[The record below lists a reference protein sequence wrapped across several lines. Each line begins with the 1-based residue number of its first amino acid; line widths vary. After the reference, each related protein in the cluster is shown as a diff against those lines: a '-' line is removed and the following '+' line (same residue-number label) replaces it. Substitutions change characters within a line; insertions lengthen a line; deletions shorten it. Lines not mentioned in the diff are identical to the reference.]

1 MGYFTRVFCSSNQK
15 PKISGILAHLKSVG
29 FDLSVNLTESEL
41 NAENWTDFE
50 LIYDNVRL
58 PLLVELNR
66 KEEKEQLA
74 EEELEEF
81 FEIIGTAKFYEL
93 NKKKVIKHLK
103 ATKYIVCIQLPTN
116 DIVDKGYDI
125 NGELMEYLEL
135 NFKGMAQA
143 DKEGFYLRN
152 ELLFELK

>member
-1 MGYFTRVFCSSNQK
+1 MK
-15 PKISGILAHLKSVG
+15 HLKSDG

-41 NAENWTDFE
+41 DDENWTDFE
-50 LIYDNVRL
+50 LTYDKARL
-58 PLLVELNR
+58 PLLVELNTKGESER
-66 KEEKEQLA
+66 LA

-81 FEIIGTAKFYEL
+81 FEIIGKPKFFEL

-103 ATKYIVCIQLPTN
+103 ATEYIVCIQLPTS
-116 DIVDKGYDI
+116 DIIDKGYDL
-125 NGELMEYLEL
+125 NGELMAYIEL
-135 NFKGMAQA
+135 NFSGMVQA

>member
-1 MGYFTRVFCSSNQK
+1 MGYFTRVFCSTNRK
-15 PKISGILAHLKSVG
+15 PKISGILKHLKSDG

-41 NAENWTDFE
+41 DDENWTDFE
-50 LIYDNVRL
+50 LTYDKARL
-58 PLLVELNR
+58 PLLVELNTKGESER
-66 KEEKEQLA
+66 LA

-81 FEIIGTAKFYEL
+81 FEIIGKPKFFEL

-103 ATKYIVCIQLPTN
+103 ATEYIVCIQLPTS
-116 DIVDKGYDI
+116 DIIDKGYDL
-125 NGELMEYLEL
+125 NGELMAYIEL
-135 NFKGMAQA
+135 NFSGMVQA